1 MNKIFLIFI
10 GLLSVVLVFLSLLAL
25 APVASAQKDSLIN
38 AERAAVFQAAVD
50 VAKDHYTI
58 VAIDREEMILSYRT
72 PAGMRAATGYD
83 VTATF
88 ERRPRGC
95 GETGPACVQ
104 TLIRL
109 KVSKRHAAFTWGGGD
124 AASRDFFRWIEERLA
139 FKPAN
144 MPAPLVSIPS
154 RRLPAVRGRENSSTP
169 CARPTSRS
177 DAARISSLD
186 CGGGRGVLRR
196 KITAPPVVPL

>member
-1 MNKIFLIFI
+1 MLKIVSFFL
-10 GLLSVVLVFLSLLAL
+10 GLLGLFAL
-25 APVASAQKDSLIN
+25 PQSAFAQK
-38 AERAAVFQAAVD
+38 ERFISGEPEKVFQAAVE
-50 VAKDHYTI
+50 VAKDHYTA
-58 VAIDREEMILSYRT
+58 VAINGEEMILSYRT

-124 AASRDFFRWIEERLA
+124 AAARDFFRWIED
-139 FKPAN
+139 
-144 MPAPLVSIPS
+144 
-154 RRLPAVRGRENSSTP
+154 RLPP
-169 CARPTSRS
+169 
-177 DAARISSLD
+177 
-186 CGGGRGVLRR
+186 
-196 KITAPPVVPL
+196 KPVNTKSQ